1 MLKSTKRRNSIRRPL
16 QKISI
21 DKNIHE
27 NIISNINNQKQ
38 LSYVKFDSGMNT
50 IINYFD
56 SKIKK
61 VSKPYKKSK
70 IVYIT
75 KKPLSNNEEKIN
87 NLNNFSFT
95 INYFPQKVNDY
106 LTDIFLYYLSL
117 IKNTNALFGYM
128 DKQKDINN
136 KMRSILIDWLID
148 VHLKFHL
155 LPETLYITINLIDNY
170 LSQTQISRKE
180 KNYN

>member
-27 NIISNINNQKQ
+27 NIISNINKHNK
-38 LSYVKFDSGMNT
+38 LNYDKFDSGMNT
-50 IINYFD
+50 IFNYFD

-61 VSKPYKKSK
+61 VSKPYKKNK
-70 IVYIT
+70 NVYIT
-75 KKPLSNNEEKIN
+75 KKPLSINEEKN
-87 NLNNFSFT
+87 NYLNNFSFT

-117 IKNTNALFGYM
+117 IKNTNALFNTLHPLNWQESIVKSFPSEQIM
-128 DKQKDINN
+128 DFTSDEQFRNLQSDIVTPEANTP
-136 KMRSILIDWLID
+136 KYATGS
-148 VHLKFHL
+148 L
-155 LPETLYITINLIDNY
+155 LL
-170 LSQTQISRKE
+170 
-180 KNYN
+180 

>member
-1 MLKSTKRRNSIRRPL
+1 MLKSIKRRNSNRRPL

-70 IVYIT
+70 IVSIT
-75 KKPLSNNEEKIN
+75 KKPLSNNEEKNN
-87 NLNNFSFT
+87 NLNNFSFS
-95 INYFPQKVNDY
+95 INYFHQKVN
-106 LTDIFLYYLSL
+106 
-117 IKNTNALFGYM
+117 
-128 DKQKDINN
+128 
-136 KMRSILIDWLID
+136 
-148 VHLKFHL
+148 
-155 LPETLYITINLIDNY
+155 E
-170 LSQTQISRKE
+170 
-180 KNYN
+180 